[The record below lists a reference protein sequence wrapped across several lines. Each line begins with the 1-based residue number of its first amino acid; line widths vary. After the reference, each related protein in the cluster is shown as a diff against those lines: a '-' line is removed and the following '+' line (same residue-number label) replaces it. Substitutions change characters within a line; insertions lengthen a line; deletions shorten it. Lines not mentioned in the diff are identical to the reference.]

1 MSSPQHQ
8 HCKSN
13 AGEIRIYTHAYETTS
28 TLTLVCKLNRF
39 LSSRVRVY
47 YTHNQ
52 SDLIAVLN
60 YKCKERRA
68 QTRAWR
74 QKQSKS
80 RKTWGA
86 VFFLR
91 LASRISSPPIT
102 MGTSV
107 VVDAHLASASS
118 SSARSGVPAAYD
130 TCTTSI
136 KAVLNTRTC
145 DIVVYQKYEYKYIRV
160 YHTCVVQTEIAGL
173 CYFKMTLCEQILIVI
188 KLMPLLPFNRK
199 SNKTQNLHSSLL

>member
-1 MSSPQHQ
+1 MQRL
-8 HCKSN
+8 N
-13 AGEIRIYTHAYETTS
+13 AELKRG
-28 TLTLVCKLNRF
+28 
-39 LSSRVRVY
+39 
-47 YTHNQ
+47 
-52 SDLIAVLN
+52 
-60 YKCKERRA
+60 RRG
-68 QTRAWR
+68 R
-74 QKQSKS
+74 S

-160 YHTCVVQTEIAGL
+160 YYTCVVQTEIAGL
-173 CYFKMTLCEQILIVI
+173 CYFKTALCQQILIVI